1 MSKIGDILSELGVS
15 KVRLAKYLGVSRQ
28 MLYNYLSCDNL
39 EDWPSEKATRLMQL
53 LEVKSAKEIDDII
66 EKEYGDTKQ
75 EIIEVPQEDGSI
87 LRKSTLSQET
97 LQTKILNR
105 IEDELLKKVVLF
117 PKNLSIDNM
126 STAVRTELLKCL
138 SEEKVEAEEP
148 ELL

>member
-1 MSKIGDILSELGVS
+1 MNFEEFKTKELEALKKEFGVIKKVKIGGIDFVY
-15 KVRLAKYLGVSRQ
+15 RLI
-28 MLYNYLSCDNL
+28 
-39 EDWPSEKATRLMQL
+39 TR
-53 LEVKSAKEIDDII
+53 KDSKEIDDII

-117 PKNLSIDNM
+117 PKDLNVDNM
-126 STAVRTELLKCL
+126 STAIRTELLKCL
-138 SEEKVEAEEP
+138 SEEKVEVEEP

>member
-1 MSKIGDILSELGVS
+1 MNFEEFKTKELEALKKEFGVIKKVKIGGIDFVY
-15 KVRLAKYLGVSRQ
+15 RLI
-28 MLYNYLSCDNL
+28 
-39 EDWPSEKATRLMQL
+39 TR
-53 LEVKSAKEIDDII
+53 KDSKEIDDII

>member
-1 MSKIGDILSELGVS
+1 MNFEEFKTKELEALKKEFGVIKKVKIGGIDFVY
-15 KVRLAKYLGVSRQ
+15 RLI
-28 MLYNYLSCDNL
+28 
-39 EDWPSEKATRLMQL
+39 TR
-53 LEVKSAKEIDDII
+53 KDSKEIDDII

-75 EIIEVPQEDGSI
+75 EIIEIPQEDGSI

>member
-1 MSKIGDILSELGVS
+1 MNFEEFKTKELEALKKEFGVIKKVKIGGIDFVY
-15 KVRLAKYLGVSRQ
+15 RLI
-28 MLYNYLSCDNL
+28 
-39 EDWPSEKATRLMQL
+39 TR
-53 LEVKSAKEIDDII
+53 KDSKEIDDII

-75 EIIEVPQEDGSI
+75 EIIEIPQEDGSI

-138 SEEKVEAEEP
+138 SEEKVEVEEP

>member
-1 MSKIGDILSELGVS
+1 MNFEEFKTKELEALKKEFGVIKKVKIGGIDFVY
-15 KVRLAKYLGVSRQ
+15 RLI
-28 MLYNYLSCDNL
+28 
-39 EDWPSEKATRLMQL
+39 TR
-53 LEVKSAKEIDDII
+53 KDSKEIDDII

-75 EIIEVPQEDGSI
+75 EIIEIPQEDGSI

-126 STAVRTELLKCL
+126 STAIRTELLKCL
-138 SEEKVEAEEP
+138 SEEKVEVEEP